1 MKQIRPTPTSEPH
14 LVPPNVQPRE
24 RRAVRCGE
32 RERDSGVDDSGE
44 STEADCRCQ
53 RVHENRRS
61 RQDECSKRDLR
72 NMQGVGLKRVSACRG
87 GTIFVRV
94 GGGGRW

>member
-1 MKQIRPTPTSEPH
+1 MKQIRPMPTSEPH

-32 RERDSGVDDSGE
+32 QERDSGVDESGD

-53 RVHENRRS
+53 RGHKNCRS
-61 RQDECSKRDLR
+61 RQDECIKRDLR
-72 NMQGVGLKRVSACRG
+72 KYERCRAETSRCMQGQ
-87 GTIFVRV
+87 TIFVRV
-94 GGGGRW
+94 RRRR

>member
-32 RERDSGVDDSGE
+32 QERDSGVDESGD
-44 STEADCRCQ
+44 STEADCR
-53 RVHENRRS
+53 
-61 RQDECSKRDLR
+61 
-72 NMQGVGLKRVSACRG
+72 VSAA
-87 GTIFVRV
+87 TKIVDLDKMNASSAT
-94 GGGGRW
+94 